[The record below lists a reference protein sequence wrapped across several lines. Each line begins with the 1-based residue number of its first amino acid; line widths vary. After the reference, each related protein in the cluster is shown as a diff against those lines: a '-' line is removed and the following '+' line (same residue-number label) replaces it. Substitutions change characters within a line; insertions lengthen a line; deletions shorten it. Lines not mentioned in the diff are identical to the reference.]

1 MSCRRT
7 MRSSSS
13 FMRGLREQMPSLR
26 CLRQARRTAQALSE
40 DPLLESAD
48 VERIG
53 VDTGSV
59 ATCSRFHARSTMM

>member
-13 FMRGLREQMPSLR
+13 FMRGRGLMPSLR
-26 CLRQARRTAQALSE
+26 CLRQARRTARKRSPE

-59 ATCSRFHARSTMM
+59 CYVLAFPRA